1 MATTNPDAER
11 STDPR
16 PPRIFIGR
24 DAEGAE
30 HHYLTRKR
38 AVVVISADGDRLW
51 RQPLDEDNPIEAWV
65 CHIGDR
71 RGWADQRLYDTFGDQ
86 FASEVDV

>member
-1 MATTNPDAER
+1 
-11 STDPR
+11 
-16 PPRIFIGR
+16 
-24 DAEGAE
+24 
-30 HHYLTRKR
+30 
-38 AVVVISADGDRLW
+38 VVISADGDRLW

-86 FASEVDV
+86 FASEVDA